1 MRSPPLGRKTTCE
14 KHDLVQSG
22 KSSLT
27 SWPDVKLIP
36 QTNKQISKI
45 SSNENCSEAFLKH
58 KEKKEEEN
66 VEFTSDNREIYNNT
80 FSLEELKH
88 ALHQSKPSSPGPD
101 TVHYDMLKNLP
112 KEQLEL
118 LLHVFNNIWIGEQYP
133 SSWSEATVI
142 PILKSG
148 KDDSNPSSYR
158 PIAMTSCLAKTMERM
173 VNNRLTW
180 YLESNNLLNPYQSG
194 FRQGR
199 STTDHLVRLE
209 SYIKEGFAQKEHVL
223 GVFFD
228 LEKAYDTTWKHG
240 ILRNIHEMG
249 LRGRLPTF
257 IEKFLANRTF
267 SVRLGTALS
276 ERVDQEMGVPQ
287 GCVLSVTLFGIQINN
302 ITKHLRNDLDFCL
315 YVDDFVMCYR
325 SRLMATT
332 ERKLQQAM
340 NTLET
345 WSTENGFRFS
355 QNKTTCV
362 HFCRQRGCKEKPSL
376 FLQNAELPV
385 KEEVKFL
392 GMIYDRI
399 LSFKPHIEYVRRKC
413 QKAMNLLKVL
423 SGVEWGADREILL
436 TIYKAYIQSRLDYGS
451 IVYNSACKSYLDRLN
466 PVQNQALRICL
477 GAFRTSPTVSLHVEA
492 NVPPLNLR
500 RKKLSLQY
508 AIRVKADKRNPTHN
522 TLFRG
527 NARNPFKG
535 NKQVTPP
542 FSRCARTLTKEAD
555 IPLEVVK
562 EIKPPEKL
570 PWSQKKP
577 LVILEMCK
585 NKKNETNPC
594 TFKNEYRALR
604 DRYRDHI
611 PIFTDGSKEGN
622 KVGYAVH
629 TEYGDLTGAL
639 HGRASIFTAE
649 ARALTHALDWI
660 KVSGHRKFIIFS
672 DSKSCLQAILQH
684 QPTNSIIREIQ
695 QNHTDLKKVRKEV
708 IFCWLPSHIGITGNE
723 KADQA
728 AKRALAQEPDVFA
741 IPHTDLLPLSGE
753 HIQSQW
759 QNDWTKKK
767 DNHLYSVQPTL
778 EQRSDKRK
786 RAGLTRS
793 EQVKMARLKIG
804 HTRLTHEHRLKGVA
818 EPMCQE
824 CNAILTVE
832 HILLNCKKFENSRK
846 NHLKN
851 ITSMKNVF
859 DNNECKTILNFLREV
874 QLFEKI

>member
-1 MRSPPLGRKTTCE
+1 
-14 KHDLVQSG
+14 
-22 KSSLT
+22 
-27 SWPDVKLIP
+27 
-36 QTNKQISKI
+36 
-45 SSNENCSEAFLKH
+45 
-58 KEKKEEEN
+58 
-66 VEFTSDNREIYNNT
+66 
-80 FSLEELKH
+80 
-88 ALHQSKPSSPGPD
+88 
-101 TVHYDMLKNLP
+101 
-112 KEQLEL
+112 
-118 LLHVFNNIWIGEQYP
+118 
-133 SSWSEATVI
+133 
-142 PILKSG
+142 
-148 KDDSNPSSYR
+148 
-158 PIAMTSCLAKTMERM
+158 M
-173 VNNRLTW
+173 V
-180 YLESNNLLNPYQSG
+180 
-194 FRQGR
+194 
-199 STTDHLVRLE
+199 
-209 SYIKEGFAQKEHVL
+209 

-542 FSRCARTLTKEAD
+542 FSRCARTLTKEAG

-562 EIKPPEKL
+562 EIKPPEKP

-577 LVILEMCK
+577 LVILEMCR

-594 TFKNEYRALR
+594 TFKNEYGALR

-611 PIFTDGSKEGN
+611 PIFMDGSKEGN

-728 AKRALAQEPDVFA
+728 AKWALAQEPDVSA
-741 IPHTDLLPLSGE
+741 IPHTDLLPLSRE
-753 HIQSQW
+753 HIRSQW
-759 QNDWTKKK
+759 QNDWNKKK

-786 RAGLTRS
+786 RAGLTRP

-851 ITSMKNVF
+851 VTSMKNVF

-874 QLFEKI
+874 KLFEKI

>member
-1 MRSPPLGRKTTCE
+1 M
-14 KHDLVQSG
+14 
-22 KSSLT
+22 
-27 SWPDVKLIP
+27 
-36 QTNKQISKI
+36 
-45 SSNENCSEAFLKH
+45 
-58 KEKKEEEN
+58 
-66 VEFTSDNREIYNNT
+66 
-80 FSLEELKH
+80 
-88 ALHQSKPSSPGPD
+88 
-101 TVHYDMLKNLP
+101 
-112 KEQLEL
+112 
-118 LLHVFNNIWIGEQYP
+118 
-133 SSWSEATVI
+133 
-142 PILKSG
+142 
-148 KDDSNPSSYR
+148 
-158 PIAMTSCLAKTMERM
+158 
-173 VNNRLTW
+173 
-180 YLESNNLLNPYQSG
+180 
-194 FRQGR
+194 
-199 STTDHLVRLE
+199 
-209 SYIKEGFAQKEHVL
+209 
-223 GVFFD
+223 
-228 LEKAYDTTWKHG
+228 
-240 ILRNIHEMG
+240 
-249 LRGRLPTF
+249 
-257 IEKFLANRTF
+257 
-267 SVRLGTALS
+267 
-276 ERVDQEMGVPQ
+276 
-287 GCVLSVTLFGIQINN
+287 
-302 ITKHLRNDLDFCL
+302 
-315 YVDDFVMCYR
+315 
-325 SRLMATT
+325 
-332 ERKLQQAM
+332 
-340 NTLET
+340 
-345 WSTENGFRFS
+345 
-355 QNKTTCV
+355 
-362 HFCRQRGCKEKPSL
+362 
-376 FLQNAELPV
+376 
-385 KEEVKFL
+385 
-392 GMIYDRI
+392 
-399 LSFKPHIEYVRRKC
+399 
-413 QKAMNLLKVL
+413 
-423 SGVEWGADREILL
+423 
-436 TIYKAYIQSRLDYGS
+436 
-451 IVYNSACKSYLDRLN
+451 
-466 PVQNQALRICL
+466 
-477 GAFRTSPTVSLHVEA
+477 
-492 NVPPLNLR
+492 
-500 RKKLSLQY
+500 
-508 AIRVKADKRNPTHN
+508 KADKRNPTHN

-535 NKQVTPP
+535 NKQLTPP
-542 FSRCARTLTKEAD
+542 FSRCARTLTKEAG

-562 EIKPPEKL
+562 EIKPPEKP

-594 TFKNEYRALR
+594 TFKNEYGALR

-649 ARALTHALDWI
+649 ARALTRALDWI

-728 AKRALAQEPDVFA
+728 AKRALAQEPDVSA
-741 IPHTDLLPLSGE
+741 IPHTDLLPLSRE
-753 HIQSQW
+753 HIRSQW
-759 QNDWTKKK
+759 QNDWNKKK

-786 RAGLTRS
+786 RAGLTRP

-804 HTRLTHEHRLKGVA
+804 HTRLIHEHRLKGVA